1 MSKKEIKKTMKKS
14 PAKTKPAVSAKS
26 GSVSGVKSKEDAKSV
41 APAAVLPKKGVTEIQ
56 ALRGFKDILP
66 GEYRIVH
73 HVEDLARSFAR
84 AHGFERIETPV
95 LEPVSLFARTVG
107 KQTDIMEKELY
118 SFIDKGEENITL
130 RPEMTASVARA
141 YVNHGMLNM
150 PQPVKLWYH
159 APMFRY
165 DRPQA
170 GRFREHHQIG
180 FEVLGEAHP
189 IVDAE
194 LITIGYNLIK
204 SLGLEATVQINS
216 IGTKESR
223 ATYIEKLV
231 EYYRSN
237 RSKICEDDKRRLTKN
252 PLRVLDCKVPECQ
265 PVKEGAPQI
274 LDSLDE
280 ESKNHFMRVLE
291 YLDDAGVTYA
301 LNPFLVRGLD
311 YYSRT
316 VFEFYSSGDEEASQ
330 SSLGGGGRYDALIE
344 MIGGRPTPA
353 AGVALGVERLVSR
366 MRAKGLDKEIDGRP
380 DVFVAQLGEAAR
392 KKTLGLVEE
401 LRRAGVSASSNM
413 AKDGLKQQLE
423 MANRGGAR
431 FTVILGQKE
440 ILDGTI
446 IIRDMDSGIQEICD
460 FKKVANELKR
470 KLSVPALAR
479 PTTPPPENR
488 EDISV
493 AGEEDIDIGFKI
505 EEPEEEPV
513 EPVEKEA
520 E

>member
-1 MSKKEIKKTMKKS
+1 MSKKAIKKIVKK
-14 PAKTKPAVSAKS
+14 PIAAAKGGAAAGGKP
-26 GSVSGVKSKEDAKSV
+26 KEENKSV
-41 APAAVLPKKGVTEIQ
+41 AGAPVLAAPKKGMTEIQ
-56 ALRGFKDILP
+56 TLRGFKDILP
-66 GEYRIVH
+66 AEYIIVQH
-73 HVEDLARSFAR
+73 AEELARSFAR
-84 AHGFERIETPV
+84 AHGFDRIETPI
-95 LEPVSLFARTVG
+95 LEPTALFLRTVG

-118 SFIDKGEENITL
+118 SFIDKGEENVSL

-141 YVNHGMLNM
+141 YVNHGMLNQ

-159 APMFRY
+159 GPNFRY

-180 FEVLGEAHP
+180 FEVLGESHP

-194 LITIGYNLIK
+194 LITIGFNLIK
-204 SLGLEATVQINS
+204 ALGLEATVQINS

-223 ATYIEKLV
+223 QSYIEKLV
-231 EYYRSN
+231 EYYRAN

-252 PLRVLDCKVPECQ
+252 PLRVLDCKMPECQ

-291 YLDDAGVTYA
+291 YLDEAGVTYA

-316 VFEFYSSGDEEASQ
+316 VFEFYSAGDDEAAQ

-353 AGVALGVERLVSR
+353 AGLGLGVERLVAR

-423 MANRGGAR
+423 MANKGGAR
-431 FTVILGQKE
+431 FTIILGQKE

-479 PTTPPPENR
+479 PTGMPPTNR
-488 EDISV
+488 EDVSV
-493 AGEEDIDIGFKI
+493 AGDEDVDIGFKI
-505 EEPEEEPV
+505 EEEEEKP
-513 EPVEKEA
+513 EPEA
-520 E
+520 KGKDEE